1 MNRIL
6 VIALTIVLSLSLY
19 SCNKKDNLNSEL
31 IEKVK
36 IIEENDF
43 KFRKFELTYEDYK
56 KNTIDI
62 FSYTCNYLDKT
73 FAYLYKKP
81 IINENPNPYKISV
94 EDMNDYRIGYN
105 DFYMNWFGIIPAEEN
120 VIIKISDVYDVDVSD
135 KDWKTIFTLTV
146 KKGNYDKDIS
156 ERYLNKRYIFEKIDD
171 KWKIISIDS
180 DMEIDLYN
188 EAKLKE
194 LNRTK
199 EFVLDNL
206 KYNTFRGEEVQYP
219 TTMEVY

>member
-1 MNRIL
+1 LQI
-6 VIALTIVLSLSLY
+6 
-19 SCNKKDNLNSEL
+19 
-31 IEKVK
+31 
-36 IIEENDF
+36 
-43 KFRKFELTYEDYK
+43 
-56 KNTIDI
+56 
-62 FSYTCNYLDKT
+62 
-73 FAYLYKKP
+73 
-81 IINENPNPYKISV
+81 
-94 EDMNDYRIGYN
+94 
-105 DFYMNWFGIIPAEEN
+105 EN